1 MTDHHHHDHHHAGEM
16 LEVHEVRSRILDSIK
31 PLEPVE
37 LPLEKAWGCVLVE
50 DAKSPYDIPTFA
62 SSAMDGFAIRS
73 SDTTNAPATLRLV
86 GSAFIGKAPN
96 VSVGSGEAVWIATG
110 APIPEG
116 ADAVAPKE
124 DCEAGE
130 DTVEVL
136 TTFEAGNAVRPP
148 GQDLKAGDVVVPAG
162 RVLLGPELGML
173 STAGFP
179 AVKVYPKARVCVVA
193 TGDEL
198 VEPGQVL
205 ETGQIPDANSFTIF
219 GCLRELGI
227 DPLRTG
233 VIPDDETQL
242 AEVFRTYSNKTDCF
256 ISSGGMSVGDLD
268 VVKKVVTGMGRIDS
282 YKVAM
287 QPGMPQ
293 AFGELEGKPYFGLP
307 GNPVSVFV
315 CFELFLRP
323 ALLKMMGR
331 GDLDRPKITAIADE
345 ELEGLPNRDRYTRV
359 RADHVDGQWHARV
372 TGPPSSHL
380 LGGVVKANGL
390 AIVPKGTSK
399 IEAGD
404 KVEVLLFR
412 PPGQ

>member
-1 MTDHHHHDHHHAGEM
+1 MSEM
-16 LEVHEVRSRILDSIK
+16 REVPEVRKRILDSIRA
-31 PLEPVE
+31 LEPIE
-37 LPLEKAWGCVLVE
+37 LPLEEAWGCVVV
-50 DAKSPYDIPTFA
+50 DDVKASYDIPTFA

-73 SDTTNAPATLRLV
+73 ADTTNPPAVLKMV
-86 GSAFIGKAPN
+86 GSAFIGKVPEVA
-96 VSVGSGEAVWIATG
+96 VGPGEAVWIATG

-116 ADAVAPKE
+116 ADSVAPKE

-136 TTFEAGNAVRPP
+136 KTFESGNAVRPP
-148 GQDLKAGDVVVPAG
+148 GQDLTEGEVVVPGG
-162 RVLLGPELGML
+162 RVLLGPDLGLL

-179 AVKVYPKARVCVVA
+179 TVRVYPKARVCVVA

-198 VEPGQVL
+198 IEPGQTP
-205 ETGQIPDANSFTIF
+205 EPGQIPDANSYTIF
-219 GCLRELGI
+219 GGLKEIGI

-233 VIPDDETQL
+233 IIPDDEAQL
-242 AEVFRTYSNKTDCF
+242 AEVFRSHGRKTDCF

-268 VVKKVVTGMGRIDS
+268 VVKKVVTGMGQIDS

-315 CFELFLRP
+315 CFELFIRP

-331 GDLDRPKITAIADE
+331 SDLDRPKVKAIVDE
-345 ELEGLPNRDRYTRV
+345 KLEGLPTKARYTRV
-359 RADHVDGQWHARV
+359 RADLIDGQWHARV

-390 AIVPKGTSK
+390 AIIPPGVTN
-399 IEAGD
+399 IEPGGEVA
-404 KVEVLLFR
+404 VLLFR
-412 PPGQ
+412 PLGQ

>member
-1 MTDHHHHDHHHAGEM
+1 
-16 LEVHEVRSRILDSIK
+16 
-31 PLEPVE
+31 
-37 LPLEKAWGCVLVE
+37 
-50 DAKSPYDIPTFA
+50 
-62 SSAMDGFAIRS
+62 
-73 SDTTNAPATLRLV
+73 
-86 GSAFIGKAPN
+86 
-96 VSVGSGEAVWIATG
+96 
-110 APIPEG
+110 
-116 ADAVAPKE
+116 
-124 DCEAGE
+124 
-130 DTVEVL
+130 
-136 TTFEAGNAVRPP
+136 
-148 GQDLKAGDVVVPAG
+148 
-162 RVLLGPELGML
+162 
-173 STAGFP
+173 
-179 AVKVYPKARVCVVA
+179 
-193 TGDEL
+193 
-198 VEPGQVL
+198 
-205 ETGQIPDANSFTIF
+205 
-219 GCLRELGI
+219 I

-233 VIPDDETQL
+233 VIPDDETLL

-404 KVEVLLFR
+404 EVEVLLFR

>member
-1 MTDHHHHDHHHAGEM
+1 MADQMRSVG
-16 LEVHEVRSRILDSIK
+16 EVRSSILDSIK

-37 LPLEKAWGCVLVE
+37 LTLEEAWGCVLVE
-50 DAKSPYDIPTFA
+50 DVKAPYDIPTFA

-73 SDTTNAPATLRLV
+73 SDTANPPAALRKV
-86 GSAFIGKAPN
+86 GSAFIGKAPE
-96 VSVGSGEAVWIATG
+96 VAVGGGEAVWIATG

-124 DCEAGE
+124 DCRQAD

-136 TTFEAGNAVRPP
+136 KTFEAGNAVRPP
-148 GQDLKAGDVVVPAG
+148 GQDLKEGEIVVPGG
-162 RVLLGPELGML
+162 RVLLGPELGLL

-179 AVKVYPKARVCVVA
+179 TVTVYPKARVCVVA

-198 VEPGQVL
+198 VEPGQQL
-205 ETGQIPDANSFTIF
+205 EPGQIPDANSYTIF
-219 GCLRELGI
+219 GGLKEIGI
-227 DPLRTG
+227 DPFRTG
-233 VIPDDETQL
+233 IIPDDEEQL
-242 AEVFRTYSNKTDCF
+242 AEVFSSNSSKTDCF

-315 CFELFLRP
+315 CFELFIRP

-331 GDLDRPKITAIADE
+331 SDLDRSKIRAIVDE
-345 ELEGLPNRDRYTRV
+345 ELEGLPAKDRYTRV
-359 RADHVDGQWHARV
+359 RADVVDGQWHARS

-390 AIVPKGTSK
+390 AIVPEGTSK
-399 IEAGD
+399 IEPGGE
-404 KVEVLLFR
+404 VEVLLFR